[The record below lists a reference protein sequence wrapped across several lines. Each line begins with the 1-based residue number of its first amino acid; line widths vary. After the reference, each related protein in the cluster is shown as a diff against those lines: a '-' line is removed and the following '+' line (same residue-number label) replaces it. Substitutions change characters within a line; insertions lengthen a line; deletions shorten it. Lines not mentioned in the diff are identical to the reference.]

1 VETSIGKIGMGKTKG
16 RGSKRR
22 SWEKEKREGKKKGAE
37 EGENDGGKEGS
48 RKMGN
53 IG

>member
-1 VETSIGKIGMGKTKG
+1 MGEIKG
-16 RGSKRR
+16 RGSKGR
-22 SWEKEKREGKKKGAE
+22 SWEKERREGKKKEAE

-48 RKMGN
+48 RGMGN